1 MLVAGETRPNPMKSI
16 TLERRVSQ
24 INVFSL
30 WFAKHVQ
37 IFQCFPRSMDLIVL
51 RTIITISRIAFS
63 MICVTSA

>member
-1 MLVAGETRPNPMKSI
+1 MFVARETRPNPMKSV

-37 IFQCFPRSMDLIVL
+37 ILEGFPCSMDLIVL
-51 RTIITISRIAFS
+51 RTIIAKSRIAFS
-63 MICVTSA
+63 MICLTNA